1 MTKGESQR
9 GRCVE
14 MKVSLNNASMAA
26 NWAVDGNT
34 KQKSNAKFQ
43 LQYRHGDQ
51 QSTANTE
58 RDQLNHRRR
67 KHAKTGRDRG
77 KGT

>member
-1 MTKGESQR
+1 
-9 GRCVE
+9 

-43 LQYRHGDQ
+43 LQVQTWGPAEH
-51 QSTANTE
+51 S
-58 RDQLNHRRR
+58 
-67 KHAKTGRDRG
+67 
-77 KGT
+77 